1 MSAVISVRI
10 PRWLKEKLDRYRV
23 NIARAVRESLLREVE
38 RIELEDLEKQLDT
51 IRDRLKGKID
61 PCELANII
69 DDERR
74 GR

>member
-23 NIARAVRESLLREVE
+23 NIARVVRESLLREVE

-61 PCELANII
+61 PYELANII